1 MKKLA
6 VIDIDGTITDFY
18 KVDSEIISKLYG
30 KSRLVRLLDKL
41 LWKINS
47 LDLITN
53 RFIIF
58 KLRILLYSLLTGKK
72 YRKSMAFYKREYIR
86 VAKEYLHSFMNIEY
100 NCLKSKGIDVILLT
114 CDPFDAFCGE
124 SVTVV
129 QDKFRYV
136 RDNVAEKYDVLNII
150 GNNYMDDIRIGL
162 KLRDASDI
170 SCVIEIFYVGNS
182 SVIKHLVKNKN
193 VVVYSTIKETIATIC

>member
-1 MKKLA
+1 MKTIA
-6 VIDIDGTITDFY
+6 IIDIDGTITDFY
-18 KVDSEIISKLYG
+18 KVDREIIFKLYG
-30 KSRLVRLLDKL
+30 KSRLVRMLDKM

-58 KLRILLYSLLTGKK
+58 KFRILLYSLLTGKK
-72 YRKSMAFYKREYIR
+72 YRNSMAFYKQEYVR
-86 VAKEYLHSFMNIEY
+86 VAKEYLNSFMNTEY
-100 NCLKSKGIDVILLT
+100 RRLKEHNIDILLLT

-124 SVTVV
+124 NVTVV

-162 KLRDASDI
+162 KLRAILDI
-170 SCVIEIFYVGNS
+170 PSAIKIFYVGNS
-182 SVIKHLVKNKN
+182 PVIKRLVKNKN
-193 VVVYSTIKETIATIC
+193 VIVHPTIKEIIASMC